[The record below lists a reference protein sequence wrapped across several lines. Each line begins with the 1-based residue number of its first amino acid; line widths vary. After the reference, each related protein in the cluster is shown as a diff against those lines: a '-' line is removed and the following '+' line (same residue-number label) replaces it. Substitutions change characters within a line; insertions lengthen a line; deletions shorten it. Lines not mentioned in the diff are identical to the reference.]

1 MQKSL
6 PLVLVKAMILKLVK
20 TGSEVPH
27 WFLTGFN
34 DPDVNLVKE
43 TTSPDELK
51 LAAEGLS
58 FIGGGDS
65 KEQALAG
72 KYQYHCRKKPTLYL
86 TTQLRHCFNLL
97 PSRNR
102 GHT

>member
-6 PLVLVKAMILKLVK
+6 PLVKATIINLVE

-43 TTSPDELK
+43 TASPDELK
-51 LAAEGLS
+51 LAADGLT
-58 FIGGGDS
+58 FNGGGDS
-65 KEQALAG
+65 KEQALQG
-72 KYQYHCRKKPTLYL
+72 KNQSYW
-86 TTQLRHCFNLL
+86 
-97 PSRNR
+97 
-102 GHT
+102 